1 MKKFQPIRML
11 IFFVSVFA
19 LSKFFEAGRIIAEEK
34 TFSSIGF
41 SLFSGLVFV
50 LSLLMMGYWVYA
62 EEKEKGNLKHT
73 FGLYEWFYRRRLQ
86 K

>member
-11 IFFVSVFA
+11 VFFVSVFA

-34 TFSSIGF
+34 AFSHLWLSIFFALVFLF
-41 SLFSGLVFV
+41 SLLV
-50 LSLLMMGYWVYA
+50 MGYWIYI
-62 EEKEKGNLKHT
+62 EEKEKGNLRIK
-73 FGLYEWFYRRRLQ
+73 FSLYEWFYRRRLQ